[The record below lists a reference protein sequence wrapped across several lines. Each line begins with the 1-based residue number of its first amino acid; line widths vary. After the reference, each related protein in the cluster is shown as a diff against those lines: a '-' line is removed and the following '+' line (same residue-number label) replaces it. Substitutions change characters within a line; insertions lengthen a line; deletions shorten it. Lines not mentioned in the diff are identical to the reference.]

1 MDFSDINVSL
11 PGVVV
16 SYDASTCRA
25 TVLPTISKRLN
36 DGSELSPPKIVNV
49 PVLFP
54 TADVNGSVAQ
64 ITVPIKPNDGVFLIF
79 CQRSLENWLSGS
91 NGAPDDPRMMDLSD
105 AFAIPGCNQKAP
117 SADDNN
123 LSISYGEGSIKIA
136 PSGEVTI
143 KTPKLTVNAP
153 ISEFTGNVNVNG
165 NVTAKG
171 EVQGKGINLSTHKHS
186 GDSGGMTGAPQ

>member
-1 MDFSDINVSL
+1 M
-11 PGVVV
+11 
-16 SYDASTCRA
+16 
-25 TVLPTISKRLN
+25 
-36 DGSELSPPKIVNV
+36 
-49 PVLFP
+49 FP
-54 TADVNGSVAQ
+54 TADVNGAVAQ

-79 CQRSLENWLSGS
+79 CQRSLENWLNGS
-91 NGAPDDPRMMDLSD
+91 NSAPDDPRMMDLSD
-105 AFAIPGCNQKAP
+105 AFAMPGCNQKAP
-117 SADDNN
+117 SADGNN

-136 PSGEVTI
+136 PNGEVTI

-153 ISEFTGNVNVNG
+153 TSEFTGNVNVTG